1 MSYMACHLMESLK
14 PRNTRVF
21 EMRMRKQR
29 QRCEGEGEGGAEAD
43 LREMGGGWLDVHW
56 PER

>member
-1 MSYMACHLMESLK
+1 MACHLMGSLQ